1 MKKKRKKDLCEV
13 RVSKHPFRGC
23 YRKRTSI
30 KAKEGERERER
41 EKKGREEDEK
51 RTRRR
56 ETNLVVTL

>member
-1 MKKKRKKDLCEV
+1 MNEKTEKGSMRNARFKA
-13 RVSKHPFRGC
+13 PFSWL

-30 KAKEGERERER
+30 KVKEGER